1 MLNHIS
7 TGQTRK
13 MKKKLKKLQKKF
25 QSKDKIFVEMQKYK
39 ESMYKKHEKTIFN
52 PVDEMQK
59 RR

>member
-25 QSKDKIFVEMQKYK
+25 DNKDKIFGEMQKYK

-52 PVDEMQK
+52 PVD
-59 RR
+59 

>member
-25 QSKDKIFVEMQKYK
+25 QNKDQIFGEMQKYK
-39 ESMYKKHEKTIFN
+39 ESMYKKH
-52 PVDEMQK
+52 
-59 RR
+59 